1 MFSVAW
7 RFLLFNYA
15 EPCYISGKLRGMLKF
30 TNLSL
35 RRGPRELL
43 QGVDLTI
50 HHGQKVGITG
60 GNGVGKS
67 SLFALI
73 LGHLHA
79 DLGDVFIPKNLT
91 IAHVA
96 QETPALDTTA
106 IEYVLDG
113 DVQLR
118 QLEQAIKE
126 AEHAN
131 QGETLAHHY
140 AEMEAIDGYS
150 ANSRAATLL
159 HGLGFS
165 PAQESHAVK
174 QFSGGWRMRLNLA
187 QALMCR
193 SDILLL
199 DEPTN
204 HLDLDAV
211 IWLEAWL
218 KSYKGTLL
226 LISHDRDFLDNV
238 ADNIAH
244 IENQGIT
251 LYSGNYSAFEV
262 RRAEYL
268 ASQQSAYEKQQREV
282 QHMQKFVERF
292 KAKATKAKQAQSRV
306 KALERMELIAPA
318 HVDSPFNFTFKKADK
333 MPNPLITLDEAAIGY
348 NEEPL
353 LHNVS
358 ITIHPGD
365 RLGLL
370 GHNGAGKSTL
380 IKLLAGDLKILK
392 GKLVEAKELN
402 IGYFAQHQLEQLDFD
417 ASPLLHLQRLDANAT
432 ESDLRKYL
440 GGFNFHNDM
449 AIEPVA
455 PLSGGEKARLVL
467 ALIVYQKPN
476 LLLLDEPTNH
486 LDLEMRHALTVAM
499 QEFEGAMIIVSHDRH
514 LLRTVTDQLLLV
526 ADGKVTEFDGSLD
539 DYRSW
544 LSQENKKGSA
554 AENKSHAATN
564 NDTQSKKQL
573 RQESA
578 EKRRLL
584 KPLQN
589 KLKKLEKQLEELSLT
604 KESLEEKL
612 ADNDIYNENNKEQLK
627 LLLEQQGKVDSSLQ
641 QVEMDWLEVSEELE
655 SANA

>member
-1 MFSVAW
+1 
-7 RFLLFNYA
+7 
-15 EPCYISGKLRGMLKF
+15 MLKF
-30 TNLSL
+30 TDLSL

-43 QGVDLTI
+43 QDVNLTI
-50 HHGQKVGITG
+50 HNGQKVGITG

-67 SLFALI
+67 SLFALV
-73 LGHLHA
+73 LGQLHA
-79 DLGDVFIPKNLT
+79 DAGDIFVPKNLI

-96 QETPALDTTA
+96 QETPALDSTA
-106 IEYVLDG
+106 LEYVLDG
-113 DVQLR
+113 DTQLR
-118 QLEQAIKE
+118 QLEKE
-126 AEHAN
+126 INDAEEN
-131 QGETLAHHY
+131 NNGEALAHLY
-140 AEMEAIDGYS
+140 SDMESIDGYT
-150 ANSRAATLL
+150 AKSRAATLL
-159 HGLGFS
+159 SGLGFTTE
-165 PAQESHAVK
+165 QETAEVK

-211 IWLEAWL
+211 IWLEQWL

-244 IENQGIT
+244 IEHQSIT
-251 LYSGNYSAFEV
+251 LYSGNYSAFEI

-268 ASQQSAYEKQQREV
+268 STQQSAYEKQQREV
-282 QHMQKFVERF
+282 QHMQKFVDRF

-318 HVDSPFNFTFKKADK
+318 HVDSPFNFHFREADK
-333 MPNPLITLDEAAIGY
+333 MPNPLITLDDVAVGY
-348 NEEPL
+348 TETPL
-353 LHNVS
+353 LSKVRL
-358 ITIHPGD
+358 TIHPGD
-365 RLGLL
+365 RIGLL

-380 IKLLAGDLKILK
+380 IKLLSGELKALQGD
-392 GKLVEAKELN
+392 VTTAKELN

-417 ASPLLHLQRLDANAT
+417 ASPLLHLQRIDSKAT

-440 GGFNFHNDM
+440 GGFAFNNDM
-449 AIEPVA
+449 ATDPVA

-467 ALIVYQKPN
+467 ALLVYQKPN

-499 QEFEGAMIIVSHDRH
+499 QEFDGAMIIVSHDRH
-514 LLRTVTDQLLLV
+514 LLRTVTDNLLLI
-526 ADGKVTEFDGSLD
+526 AHGKVVEFDGSLE
-539 DYRSW
+539 DYRTW
-544 LSQENKKGSA
+544 LTQQAKESSSSETEERLDDDAGNNKK
-554 AENKSHAATN
+554 
-564 NDTQSKKQL
+564 QI
-573 RQESA
+573 RQNSA
-578 EKRRLL
+578 EKRKLL

-589 KLKKLEKQLEELSLT
+589 KLKKLEKQMEDLSAS
-604 KESLEEKL
+604 KEKLEEKL
-612 ADNDIYNENNKEQLK
+612 ADNEIYNESNKELLK
-627 LLLEQQGKVDSSLQ
+627 KILEEQGQVDSNLQ

-655 SANA
+655 VANN

>member
-1 MFSVAW
+1 
-7 RFLLFNYA
+7 
-15 EPCYISGKLRGMLKF
+15 MLKF
-30 TNLSL
+30 SDLSL

-43 QGVDLTI
+43 QDVDITI

-60 GNGVGKS
+60 SNGVGKS

-73 LGHLHA
+73 LGDLHA
-79 DLGDVFIPKNLT
+79 DSGDIFLPKNL
-91 IAHVA
+91 IVAHVA
-96 QETPALDTTA
+96 QETPALDSLA

-113 DVQLR
+113 DTQLR
-118 QLEQAIKE
+118 QLEKEIKK
-126 AEHAN
+126 AEQNN
-131 QGETLAHHY
+131 QGETLAHLY
-140 AEMEAIDGYS
+140 SEMEAIDGY
-150 ANSRAATLL
+150 AAKSRAATLL
-159 HGLGFS
+159 SGLGFTTE
-165 PAQESHAVK
+165 QENAEVK
-174 QFSGGWRMRLNLA
+174 KFSGGWRMRLNLA

-211 IWLEAWL
+211 IWLEVWL
-218 KSYKGTLL
+218 KNYKGTLL

-244 IENQGIT
+244 IEHQAIT
-251 LYSGNYSAFEV
+251 LYSGNYSSFEV

-268 ASQQSAYEKQQREV
+268 ATQQSAFEKQQREV

-318 HVDSPFNFTFKKADK
+318 HVDSPFDFKFREAEK
-333 MPNPLITLDEAAIGY
+333 MPNPLVSLVDVAIGY

-353 LHNVS
+353 LSKVKL
-358 ITIHPGD
+358 TIHPGD
-365 RLGLL
+365 RIGLL

-380 IKLLAGDLKILK
+380 IKLLSGELKSLAGDYIS
-392 GKLVEAKELN
+392 AKELN
-402 IGYFAQHQLEQLDFD
+402 IGYFAQHQLEQLDFA
-417 ASPLLHLQRLDANAT
+417 ASPLLHLQRIDPKAT

-440 GGFNFHNDM
+440 GGFAFNNDM

-467 ALIVYQKPN
+467 ALVVYQKPN

-514 LLRTVTDQLLLV
+514 LLRTVTDNLLLV
-526 ADGKVTEFDGSLD
+526 ANGKVVEFDGSLE
-539 DYRSW
+539 DYRTW
-544 LSQENKKGSA
+544 LSQQEKLSSGKGVGEKIESNNDLQNKK
-554 AENKSHAATN
+554 EIRKT
-564 NDTQSKKQL
+564 
-573 RQESA
+573 SA
-578 EKRRLL
+578 EKRKQL

-589 KLKKLEKQLEELSLT
+589 KLKNIEKQMEKLSSA

-612 ADNDIYNENNKEQLK
+612 SDNAIYDDSNKDMLKKSLAEQVNVNSE
-627 LLLEQQGKVDSSLQ
+627 LEQA
-641 QVEMDWLEVSEELE
+641 EMDWLELSEELE
-655 SANA
+655 QVSS

>member
-1 MFSVAW
+1 
-7 RFLLFNYA
+7 
-15 EPCYISGKLRGMLKF
+15 MLKF
-30 TNLSL
+30 TQLSL

-43 QGVDLTI
+43 QDVNLTI
-50 HHGQKVGITG
+50 HHGQRVGITG
-60 GNGVGKS
+60 SNGVGKS

-73 LGHLHA
+73 LGSLHA
-79 DLGDVFIPKNLT
+79 DSGDVFLPKNLV

-106 IEYVLDG
+106 LEYVLDG

-118 QLEQAIKE
+118 QLEKEIKE
-126 AEHAN
+126 AEEN
-131 QGETLAHHY
+131 GQGEALAHLY
-140 AEMEAIDGYS
+140 SEMEAIDGYT

-165 PAQESHAVK
+165 TEQEVAAVK

-211 IWLEAWL
+211 IWLETWL
-218 KSYKGTLL
+218 KSYNGTLL

-238 ADNIAH
+238 ANHIAH
-244 IENQGIT
+244 IENQTIT
-251 LYSGNYSAFEV
+251 LYSGNYSAFEI
-262 RRAEYL
+262 RRAEFL
-268 ASQQSAYEKQQREV
+268 ATQQSAFEKQQREV

-318 HVDSPFNFTFKKADK
+318 HVDSPFNFSFLPADK
-333 MPNPLITLDEAAIGY
+333 MPNPLVTLVDAAAGY
-348 NEEPL
+348 GGETL
-353 LHNVS
+353 LSKVKL
-358 ITIHPGD
+358 TIHPGD
-365 RLGLL
+365 RIGLL

-380 IKLLAGDLKILK
+380 IKLLSGELKALSGEYIS
-392 GKLVEAKELN
+392 AKELN
-402 IGYFAQHQLEQLDFD
+402 IGYFAQHQLEQLDFE
-417 ASPLLHLQRLDANAT
+417 ASPLLHLQRLDPKAT

-440 GGFNFHNDM
+440 GGFAFNNDM

-467 ALIVYQKPN
+467 ALLVYQKPN

-514 LLRTVTDQLLLV
+514 LLRTVTDNLLLV
-526 ADGKVTEFDGSLD
+526 AHGRVVEFEGSLE
-539 DYRSW
+539 DYRNW
-544 LSQENKKGSA
+544 LSQQVKSTSA
-554 AENKSHAATN
+554 TLTEEKSSDGFN
-564 NDTQSKKQL
+564 KKQL
-573 RQESA
+573 RQKSA
-578 EKRRLL
+578 EKRKQL

-589 KLKKLEKQLEELSLT
+589 KLKKLEKQMEELSFS
-604 KESLEEKL
+604 KESLEEQL
-612 ADNDIYNENNKEQLK
+612 ADNNIYNENNKDKLK
-627 LLLEQQGKVDSSLQ
+627 KLLEQQGKVDNNLQ
-641 QVEMDWLEVSEELE
+641 QVELDWLEVSEELE
-655 SANA
+655 RATC

>member
-1 MFSVAW
+1 
-7 RFLLFNYA
+7 
-15 EPCYISGKLRGMLKF
+15 MLKF
-30 TNLSL
+30 TDLYL

-43 QGVDLTI
+43 QDVNLTI
-50 HHGQKVGITG
+50 HNGQMVGITG

-73 LGHLHA
+73 LGQLHA
-79 DLGDVFIPKNLT
+79 DAGDIFVPKNLI

-96 QETPALDTTA
+96 QETPALDSTA

-113 DVQLR
+113 DTQLR
-118 QLEQAIKE
+118 QLEKEINE
-126 AEHAN
+126 AEEKN
-131 QGETLAHHY
+131 NGEALAHLY
-140 AEMEAIDGYS
+140 SDMESIDGYT
-150 ANSRAATLL
+150 AKSRAATLL
-159 HGLGFS
+159 SGLGFTTE
-165 PAQESHAVK
+165 QETAEVK

-211 IWLEAWL
+211 IWLEQWL
-218 KSYKGTLL
+218 KNYKGTLL

-244 IENQGIT
+244 IEHQSIT
-251 LYSGNYSAFEV
+251 LYSGNYSAFEI

-268 ASQQSAYEKQQREV
+268 STQQSAYEKQQREV
-282 QHMQKFVERF
+282 QHMQKFVDRF

-318 HVDSPFNFTFKKADK
+318 HVDSPFNFHFREADK
-333 MPNPLITLDEAAIGY
+333 LPNPLITLEDIAVGY
-348 NEEPL
+348 TETPL
-353 LHNVS
+353 LSKVRL
-358 ITIHPGD
+358 TIHPGD
-365 RLGLL
+365 RIGLL

-380 IKLLAGDLKILK
+380 IKLLSGELKALQGDITT
-392 GKLVEAKELN
+392 AKELN
-402 IGYFAQHQLEQLDFD
+402 IGYFAQHQLEQLDFN
-417 ASPLLHLQRLDANAT
+417 ASPLLHLQRVDSKAA

-440 GGFNFHNDM
+440 GGFAFNNDM
-449 AIEPVA
+449 ATDPVA

-467 ALIVYQKPN
+467 ALLVYQKPN

-514 LLRTVTDQLLLV
+514 LLRTVTDNLLLV
-526 ADGKVTEFDGSLD
+526 AHGKVVEFDGSLE
-539 DYRSW
+539 DYRTW
-544 LSQENKKGSA
+544 LSQQAKESCLEIEENLHDDSGQNKK
-554 AENKSHAATN
+554 
-564 NDTQSKKQL
+564 QI
-573 RQESA
+573 RQNSA
-578 EKRRLL
+578 EKRKSL

-589 KLKKLEKQLEELSLT
+589 KLKKLEKQMEDLSANKELLEG
-604 KESLEEKL
+604 KL
-612 ADNDIYNENNKEQLK
+612 ADNEIYDESNKEILKK
-627 LLLEQQGKVDSSLQ
+627 LLQEQGQVDNDLQ
-641 QVEMDWLEVSEELE
+641 QVEIDWLEVSEELE
-655 SANA
+655 VANN

>member
-1 MFSVAW
+1 
-7 RFLLFNYA
+7 
-15 EPCYISGKLRGMLKF
+15 MLKF
-30 TNLSL
+30 TDLSL

-43 QGVDLTI
+43 QDINLTI
-50 HHGQKVGITG
+50 HTAQKVGITG

-67 SLFALI
+67 SLFSLI
-73 LGHLHA
+73 LGDLHA
-79 DLGDVFIPKNLT
+79 DAGDFLLPKNLI

-113 DVQLR
+113 DIQLR
-118 QLEQAIKE
+118 QLEEKIKKVEERNDGE
-126 AEHAN
+126 A
-131 QGETLAHHY
+131 LAHLY
-140 AEMEAIDGYS
+140 SEMEAISGYS

-159 HGLGFS
+159 NGLGFTTE
-165 PAQESHAVK
+165 QENLSVK

-211 IWLEAWL
+211 IWLETWL
-218 KSYKGTLL
+218 KNYKGTLL

-238 ADNIAH
+238 ADHIAH
-244 IENQGIT
+244 MEHQHIT

-268 ASQQSAYEKQQREV
+268 STQQSAYEKQQREV

-318 HVDSPFNFTFKKADK
+318 HVDTPFNFKFREADK
-333 MPNPLITLDEAAIGY
+333 MPNPLVTLDNVTLGY
-348 NEEPL
+348 NEKPL
-353 LHNVS
+353 LS
-358 ITIHPGD
+358 KIKLTIHPGD
-365 RLGLL
+365 RIGLL

-380 IKLLAGDLKILK
+380 IKLLAGELNTLNGD
-392 GKLVEAKELN
+392 VTSAKELN
-402 IGYFAQHQLEQLDFD
+402 IGYFAQHQLEQLDFE
-417 ASPLLHLQRLDANAT
+417 ASPLLHLQRLDPKAAEN
-432 ESDLRKYL
+432 DLRKYL
-440 GGFNFHNDM
+440 GGFAFNNDM
-449 AIEPVA
+449 AVEPVA

-467 ALIVYQKPN
+467 ALVVYQKPN

-486 LDLEMRHALTVAM
+486 LDLEMRHALTIAM

-514 LLRTVTDQLLLV
+514 LLRTATDTLLLV
-526 ADGKVTEFDGSLD
+526 ADGNVTEFDGNLD
-539 DYRSW
+539 DYRQW
-544 LSQENKKGSA
+544 LSQQIKKTPNRSEQENIQSTDDSQNKK
-554 AENKSHAATN
+554 
-564 NDTQSKKQL
+564 QM
-573 RQESA
+573 RQQSA
-578 EKRRLL
+578 EKRKQL

-589 KLKKLEKQLEELSLT
+589 KLKKLEKQMEELTSNKST
-604 KESLEEKL
+604 LEKKL
-612 ADNDIYNENNKEQLK
+612 ADNAIYNESNKDNLKRVLEEQTKINNH
-627 LLLEQQGKVDSSLQ
+627 LQ
-641 QVEMDWLEVSEELE
+641 EFEMDWLEISEKLE
-655 SANA
+655 IEIY

>member
-1 MFSVAW
+1 
-7 RFLLFNYA
+7 
-15 EPCYISGKLRGMLKF
+15 MLKF

-43 QGVDLTI
+43 QDVDLTI
-50 HHGQKVGITG
+50 HNGQKVGITG
-60 GNGVGKS
+60 SNGVGKS

-73 LGHLHA
+73 LGHLQA
-79 DLGDVFIPKNLT
+79 DAGDMAIPKNLI

-96 QETPALDTTA
+96 QETPALDRTA
-106 IEYVLDG
+106 VDYVLDG

-118 QLEQAIKE
+118 HLEKE
-126 AEHAN
+126 IQKAEEKN
-131 QGETLAHHY
+131 DGEALAHLY
-140 AEMEAIDGYS
+140 SDMEAIDGY
-150 ANSRAATLL
+150 AAKSRASTLL
-159 HGLGFS
+159 NGLGFTTE
-165 PAQESHAVK
+165 QESFGVK

-211 IWLEAWL
+211 IWLEVWL
-218 KSYKGTLL
+218 KNYKGTLL

-244 IENQGIT
+244 IENQGVT
-251 LYSGNYSAFEV
+251 LYSGNYSAFEI
-262 RRAEYL
+262 RRAEFL
-268 ASQQSAYEKQQREV
+268 STQQSAFEKQQREV

-318 HVDSPFNFTFKKADK
+318 HVDSPFNFTFRQADK
-333 MPNPLITLDEAAIGY
+333 MPNPLVTLDDVSIGY
-348 NEEPL
+348 SETPL
-353 LHNVS
+353 LSKVKL
-358 ITIHPGD
+358 TIHPGD
-365 RLGLL
+365 RIGLL

-380 IKLLAGDLKILK
+380 IKLLSSELKALQ
-392 GKLVEAKELN
+392 GEVTTAKEIN
-402 IGYFAQHQLEQLDFD
+402 IGYFAQHQVEQLDFD
-417 ASPLLHLQRLDANAT
+417 ASPLLHLQRIDPKAT
-432 ESDLRKYL
+432 EADLRKYL
-440 GGFNFHNDM
+440 GGFAFNNDM
-449 AIEPVA
+449 AVEPVA

-467 ALIVYQKPN
+467 ALLVYQKPN

-486 LDLEMRHALTVAM
+486 LDLEMRHALTIAM

-514 LLRTVTDQLLLV
+514 LLRTVTDNLLLV
-526 ADGKVTEFDGSLD
+526 AHGRVDEFDGSLE
-539 DYRSW
+539 DYRVW
-544 LSQENKKGSA
+544 LSQQAKGVAGTAAVEKIGGVDDGQNKK
-554 AENKSHAATN
+554 
-564 NDTQSKKQL
+564 QI
-573 RQESA
+573 RQNSA
-578 EKRRLL
+578 EKRKLL

-589 KLKKLEKQLEELSLT
+589 KLNKLEKLMETLSSN

-612 ADNDIYNENNKEQLK
+612 ADNDIYNEKNKGILKK
-627 LLLEQQGKVDSSLQ
+627 LLEEQGQVDNDLQ

-655 SANA
+655 AASN

>member
-1 MFSVAW
+1 
-7 RFLLFNYA
+7 
-15 EPCYISGKLRGMLKF
+15 MLKF

-43 QGVDLTI
+43 QDVDLTI
-50 HHGQKVGITG
+50 HNGQKVGITG
-60 GNGVGKS
+60 SNGVGKS

-79 DLGDVFIPKNLT
+79 DSGDIFLPKNLV
-91 IAHVA
+91 ISHVA
-96 QETPALDTTA
+96 QETPALDVTS

-118 QLEQAIKE
+118 QLEEKIRT
-126 AEHAN
+126 AEKDN
-131 QGETLAHHY
+131 KGEELAHFY
-140 AEMEAIDGYS
+140 SEMESIDGYT

-159 HGLGFS
+159 SGLGFTTE
-165 PAQESHAVK
+165 QENSAVK

-211 IWLEAWL
+211 IWLESWL

-244 IENQGIT
+244 IENQQIT

-268 ASQQSAYEKQQREV
+268 ATQQSAYEKQQREV
-282 QHMQKFVERF
+282 QHMHKFVERF
-292 KAKATKAKQAQSRV
+292 KAKASKAKQAQSRV

-318 HVDSPFNFTFKKADK
+318 HVDSPFNFSFRQAEK
-333 MPNPLITLDEAAIGY
+333 MPNPLVTLDNAAVGY
-348 NEEPL
+348 NEQAL
-353 LHNVS
+353 LSKVKL
-358 ITIHPGD
+358 IIHPGD
-365 RLGLL
+365 RIGLL

-380 IKLLAGDLKILK
+380 IKLLSGELALLNGDFTP
-392 GKLVEAKELN
+392 AKELN
-402 IGYFAQHQLEQLDFD
+402 IGYFAQHQLEQLDFE
-417 ASPLLHLQRLDANAT
+417 ASPLLHLQRIDPKAT

-440 GGFNFHNDM
+440 GGFAFNNDM
-449 AIEPVA
+449 AVDPVA

-467 ALIVYQKPN
+467 ALVVYQKPN

-486 LDLEMRHALTVAM
+486 LDLEMRHALTIAM
-499 QEFEGAMIIVSHDRH
+499 QEYEGAMIIVSHDRH
-514 LLRTVTDQLLLV
+514 LLRTVTDNLLLV
-526 ADGKVTEFDGSLD
+526 ANGRVSEFDGSLE
-539 DYRSW
+539 DYRDW
-544 LSQENKKGSA
+544 LSQQNKKSA
-554 AENKSHAATN
+554 ATPSEEKQDVTD
-564 NDTQSKKQL
+564 NDQNKKQI
-573 RQESA
+573 RQSSA
-578 EKRRLL
+578 ERRKLL

-589 KLKKLEKQLEELSLT
+589 KIKKLEKQMEELSSS
-604 KESLEEKL
+604 KELLEEKL
-612 ADNDIYNENNKEQLK
+612 ADNDIYHEKNKETLK
-627 LLLEQQGKVDSSLQ
+627 SLLQEQGVIDSSLQ
-641 QVEMDWLEVSEELE
+641 QVEIDWLDVSEQLE
-655 SANA
+655 SANS